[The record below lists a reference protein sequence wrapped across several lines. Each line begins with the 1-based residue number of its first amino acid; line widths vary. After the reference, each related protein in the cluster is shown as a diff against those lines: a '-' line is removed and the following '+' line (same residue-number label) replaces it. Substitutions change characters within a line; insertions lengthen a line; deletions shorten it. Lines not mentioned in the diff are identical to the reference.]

1 MRHARAQAVHLD
13 RFLSCLLHVACVSVT
28 DPLLRLREEGADAFA
43 LGPRHGKFTG
53 KHGYP
58 KAADRVIDDVSA
70 ADVDCVIVPGEHPPR
85 SLVACPAPELVWRGI
100 IECGW
105 RGGALAG
112 GWAPDYW
119 RRDPRFTGLIKDCVE
134 SGKVVAAIC
143 HGTNNSGNRVCRSGC
158 ECAGVR
164 LQMWPGVANVHVQLL
179 ASTFTARLRHGALH
193 GMSV

>member
-1 MRHARAQAVHLD
+1 M
-13 RFLSCLLHVACVSVT
+13 STLLA
-28 DPLLRLREEGADAFA
+28 
-43 LGPRHGKFTG
+43 
-53 KHGYP
+53 
-58 KAADRVIDDVSA
+58 
-70 ADVDCVIVPGEHPPR
+70 R
-85 SLVACPAPELVWRGI
+85 SLRVPQQSLCDVALLNA
-100 IECGW
+100 
-105 RGGALAG
+105 GGGGGTLAG